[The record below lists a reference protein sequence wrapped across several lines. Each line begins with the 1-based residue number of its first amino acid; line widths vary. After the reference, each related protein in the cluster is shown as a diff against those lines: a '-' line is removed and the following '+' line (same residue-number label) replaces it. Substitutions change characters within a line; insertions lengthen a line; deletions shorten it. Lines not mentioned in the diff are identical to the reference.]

1 MLSKSTTHEFEEVL
15 ELLNDCGVT
24 TRAQIRMV
32 VLSNP
37 PLFSYRAERIRQ
49 SKLTFLRTIMRGKDI
64 SKLVCVNSW
73 VLTVAEEKL
82 KSVIS
87 LLQKLGIEGQEL
99 SELLEKQPR
108 LLTCSEEKL
117 MESFKQAENMGFK
130 KGSKRFAAALRSFL
144 GVGKEKMDRRLQCLI
159 NLGGSEK
166 QVSTL
171 VSRQPS
177 ILSLSEETLKPK
189 VDFLVESAGLP
200 LAELVK
206 YPTLLGY
213 SLEKRM
219 IPRFRVWK
227 ALKSMQEQ
235 GVKREGRF
243 SSIAILSEKRFLD
256 KYVNS
261 NVKSFGLWG
270 INHNAKLET

>member
-1 MLSKSTTHEFEEVL
+1 MLSKSTTHKFEEVL

-37 PLFSYRAERIRQ
+37 TLFSYRAERSR

-117 MESFKQAENMGFK
+117 MESFKQAEYIGF
-130 KGSKRFAAALRSFL
+130 RR
-144 GVGKEKMDRRLQCLI
+144 DRRCLQ
-159 NLGGSEK
+159 
-166 QVSTL
+166 
-171 VSRQPS
+171 
-177 ILSLSEETLKPK
+177 
-189 VDFLVESAGLP
+189 
-200 LAELVK
+200 
-206 YPTLLGY
+206 LLCA
-213 SLEKRM
+213 
-219 IPRFRVWK
+219 RFW
-227 ALKSMQEQ
+227 E
-235 GVKREGRF
+235 
-243 SSIAILSEKRFLD
+243 
-256 KYVNS
+256 
-261 NVKSFGLWG
+261 
-270 INHNAKLET
+270 

>member
-1 MLSKSTTHEFEEVL
+1 MLSKSTTHKFEEVL

-37 PLFSYRAERIRQ
+37 TLFSYRAERIR

-73 VLTVAEEKL
+73 VLSVAEEKL

-117 MESFKQAENMGFK
+117 MESFKQAEYIGFK
-130 KGSKRFAAALRSFL
+130 KGSKMFAAALRSLL
-144 GVGKEKMDRRLQCLI
+144 GVGKENFDRRLQYLI
-159 NLGGSEK
+159 NLGFSEK

-219 IPRFRVWK
+219 IPRFRVWE

-235 GVKREGRF
+235 GVKREGLF

-261 NVKSFGLWG
+261 NAKSFGLGG
-270 INHNAKLET
+270 INHSAKLET